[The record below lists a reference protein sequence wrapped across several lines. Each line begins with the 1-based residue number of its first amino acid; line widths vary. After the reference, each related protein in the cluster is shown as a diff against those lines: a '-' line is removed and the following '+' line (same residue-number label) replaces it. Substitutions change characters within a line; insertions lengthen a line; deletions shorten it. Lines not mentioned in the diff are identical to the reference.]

1 MPADDSAPPTPADAE
16 PQVRVRRLNKR
27 DLNRT
32 WEFLKEVFREV
43 NRSTVEY
50 QRPKSKKRFLEVYD
64 EKGIEQLLFVI
75 RVGGRE
81 RIVGYAEC
89 ALTIIGTDNW
99 MNERYFRAR
108 DMRPLFVEELAVDPE
123 FQGRGLGTFVLEQL
137 EHLARLRGCTHLVL
151 EVAENNDNALKFYR
165 TRSFTKLDAAIF
177 LAKKVVND
185 PDILPPRR
193 LKRREKAPPP
203 AMDEPPATLP
213 AEPKDMPPEG

>member
-1 MPADDSAPPTPADAE
+1 MTTDTHTPDHLADAE
-16 PQVRVRRLNKR
+16 PQVRVRHLNKR

-32 WEFLKEVFREV
+32 WEFLKAVFREV

-50 QRPKSKKRFLEVYD
+50 QRPKSKKRFLEVFD

-75 RVGGRE
+75 RAGGKE

-151 EVAENNDNALKFYR
+151 EVAENNDKALKFYR
-165 TRSFTKLDAAIF
+165 GRSFTKLDAAVF
-177 LAKKVVND
+177 LAKTVLID
-185 PDILPPRR
+185 PEILPPRR
-193 LKRREKAPPP
+193 LKRREPRPQKASR
-203 AMDEPPATLP
+203 ATVTAP
-213 AEPKDMPPEG
+213 TEPKDRPPEG

>member
-1 MPADDSAPPTPADAE
+1 MASDTSIPDDIADAE
-16 PQVRVRRLNKR
+16 PQVRVRHLNKR

-32 WEFLKEVFREV
+32 WEFIKAVFREV

-50 QRPKSKKRFLEVYD
+50 QRPKSKKRFLEVFE

-75 RVGGRE
+75 RTGGKE

-89 ALTIIGTDNW
+89 ALAIIGTDNW

-137 EHLARLRGCTHLVL
+137 EHLAKLRGCTHLVL
-151 EVAENNDNALKFYR
+151 EVVENNENALKFYR
-165 TRSFTKLDAAIF
+165 GRAFTKLDAAIF
-177 LAKKVVND
+177 LAKKVVSD
-185 PDILPPRR
+185 PEILPPRR
-193 LKRREKAPPP
+193 LKRREPRRVKASPSVTAPV
-203 AMDEPPATLP
+203 D
-213 AEPKDMPPEG
+213 PKETPPEG

>member
-1 MPADDSAPPTPADAE
+1 MTADPIETSAAEAE
-16 PQVRVRRLNKR
+16 PHVRVRRMNKR

-32 WEFLKEVFREV
+32 WEFIKAVFREV
-43 NRSTVEY
+43 NRATVEY
-50 QRPKSKKRFLEVYD
+50 QRPKSKKRFVEVFE

-75 RVGGRE
+75 RQDGKE

-89 ALTIIGTDNW
+89 ALSIIGTDNW

-123 FQGRGLGTFVLEQL
+123 FQGRGLGSFVLDQL

-151 EVAENNDNALKFYR
+151 EVAENNETALKFYR

-177 LAKKVVND
+177 LAKRVETD
-185 PDILPPRR
+185 PELLPPRP
-193 LKRREKAPPP
+193 LKRRRPPVRPGTAKA
-203 AMDEPPATLP
+203 AATLP
-213 AEPKDMPPEG
+213 AEPKDRPPED

>member
-1 MPADDSAPPTPADAE
+1 MAADNPATEAALDAE
-16 PQVRVRRLNKR
+16 PQVRVRHLNKR

-32 WEFLKEVFREV
+32 WEFIKAVFREV

-50 QRPKSKKRFLEVYD
+50 QRPKSKKRFLEVFD

-75 RVGGRE
+75 RAGGKE

-137 EHLARLRGCTHLVL
+137 EHLAKLRGCTHLVL
-151 EVAENNDNALKFYR
+151 PRPRLHQAGRGHLPRQDGGERPGDPAAAAAEAARAEGARGGPAGGDHRAVRAEGHAAGRLGFAL
-165 TRSFTKLDAAIF
+165 
-177 LAKKVVND
+177 
-185 PDILPPRR
+185 
-193 LKRREKAPPP
+193 
-203 AMDEPPATLP
+203 
-213 AEPKDMPPEG
+213 

>member
-1 MPADDSAPPTPADAE
+1 MATDTPIPDDLLDAE
-16 PQVRVRRLNKR
+16 PQVRVRHLNKR

-32 WEFLKEVFREV
+32 WEFIKAVFREV

-50 QRPKSKKRFLEVYD
+50 QRPKSKKRFLEVFD

-75 RVGGRE
+75 RVDGKE

-89 ALTIIGTDNW
+89 ALAIIGTDNW

-123 FQGRGLGTFVLEQL
+123 FQGRGLGSFVLEQL

-165 TRSFTKLDAAIF
+165 SRSFTKLDAAIF
-177 LAKKVVND
+177 LAKTVVSD
-185 PDILPPRR
+185 PEILPPRR
-193 LKRREKAPPP
+193 LKRREPRPQKTAGAAATAPS
-203 AMDEPPATLP
+203 
-213 AEPKDMPPEG
+213 EPKDRPPEG